1 MNFTINKLQG
11 NLNSTNK
18 VDIYRLL
25 LDNELIFINHFAHPL
40 INNQNED
47 KMKYIECFLPGY
59 NLAIEFK
66 TSFYYQNEN
75 VAAYIDEKIKRLEN
89 SNIDL
94 VVIDL
99 MNTKKDQIFQ
109 KLNISLTQSQQKD
122 PELKNQTDNYVKYHS
137 QLIETIFDYYNMLNN
152 ADVFIQYGIPSKL
165 IYGGFVAMQAKSDL
179 LPLATYDEFM
189 TYFKFLL
196 TNIHN
201 YKSVLPKNS
210 KIKKKYKTNDIQL
223 EVFNT
228 SQFIIYIKS
237 LIEKDPIISAY
248 FDLNN
253 HDTNSMFYNESF
265 NHDKK
270 SARTFKDLFKDCK
283 ENNQLQ
289 NLRYGHIPSNA
300 GLLIKDVLQEM
311 NELDQSI
318 LFASND
324 KLIKEYIHYDS

>member
-11 NLNSTNK
+11 NLNSSNK

-137 QLIETIFDYYNMLNN
+137 QLIETIFDYYNVLNN

-201 YKSVLPKNS
+201 YKSVLPKDS
-210 KIKKKYKTNDIQL
+210 KFKKTYKLSDVEL
-223 EVFNT
+223 ELFNT
-228 SQFIIYIKS
+228 DQFIVYIKS
-237 LIEKDPIISAY
+237 LIENDQLISAY

-253 HDTNSMFYNESF
+253 NDTSSMFYNETY
-265 NHDKK
+265 NHNNK
-270 SARTFKDLFKDCK
+270 SAKTFKNLFKECQ

-289 NLRYGHIPSNA
+289 NLRYGKIPVNA
-300 GLLIKDVLQEM
+300 GLLIKDVLAQS
-311 NELDQSI
+311 NQLDQQK
-318 LFASND
+318 LYMSND
-324 KLIKEYIHYDS
+324 KLIKEFVQDDN

>member
-1 MNFTINKLQG
+1 MNFTIDQLEG
-11 NLNSTNK
+11 ELNSMNK

-25 LDNELIFINHFAHPL
+25 LNNQLIFINHFAHPD
-40 INNQNED
+40 INQHADNQQ
-47 KMKYIECFLPGY
+47 KYIDCFIPGY

-66 TSFYYQNEN
+66 TTFYYQNDN
-75 VAAYIDEKIKRLEN
+75 VKQYIDEKIKRLEQ
-89 SNIDL
+89 SHIDL
-94 VVIDL
+94 LVIDL
-99 MNTKKDQIFQ
+99 MNDKKDQVLK
-109 KLNISLTQSQQKD
+109 KLNIQITQSQQKD
-122 PELKNQTDNYVKYHS
+122 PNLNKQMNNYVKYQS
-137 QLIETIFDYYNMLNN
+137 QLVETIYDYYEVLNN
-152 ADVFIQYGIPSKL
+152 SDVFIQYGIPSRL
-165 IYGGFVAMQAKSDL
+165 IYGGFIAMQAKSNI
-179 LPLATYDEFM
+179 LPLATYEEFM
-189 TYFKFLL
+189 EHFKFLL

-311 NELDQSI
+311 NELDQST

-324 KLIKEYIHYDS
+324 KLIKEYINYDS